1 MATSSSG
8 GRRVLGYL
16 ESARNLVGCTA
27 GAGGLVLHFLGM
39 GGRWWPAVVVA
50 LYGAG
55 ALLTP
60 SRRPSPGT
68 ALPARPV
75 VPEHPVVPEPEVPPA
90 LPVEPVDPFTV
101 EVDALARS
109 LADLPLPASA
119 RLDELLDR
127 LRIAGPDGEAERI
140 LRDRL
145 PLAVDGYLRARTWQ
159 RWAPGSPDPAVE
171 LDREVGRM
179 AAALA
184 D

>member
-27 GAGGLVLHFLGM
+27 GAGGLVLHFLGL
-39 GGRWWPAVVVA
+39 GGVWWPAVVVG

-60 SRRPSPGT
+60 SRRPSPG
-68 ALPARPV
+68 AARPAGPSV
-75 VPEHPVVPEPEVPPA
+75 LEHEPPAA
-90 LPVEPVDPFTV
+90 LPVDPLDPFTV

-109 LADLPLPASA
+109 LADLPLPASV
-119 RLDELLDR
+119 RLEDLLDR
-127 LRIAGPDGEAERI
+127 LRVAGPDGEAERI

-159 RWAPGSPDPAVE
+159 RWSPGSPDPAVE

-184 D
+184 G